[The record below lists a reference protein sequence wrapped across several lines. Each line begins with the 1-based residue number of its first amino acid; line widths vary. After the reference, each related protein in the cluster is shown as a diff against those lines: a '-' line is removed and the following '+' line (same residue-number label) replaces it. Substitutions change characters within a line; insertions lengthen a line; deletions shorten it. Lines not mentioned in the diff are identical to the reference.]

1 MNEFNE
7 MHISV
12 LTEIGNIGS
21 GNAATA
27 LASLLNTFVDIE
39 IPDIHIPNFE
49 DVPQFLGGADT
60 QALGLTVNLTGN
72 IEGMMLEI
80 IQKDFA
86 SRLINTFYEKEI
98 TSLSDISDLDLSVV
112 REMGNITTAAYVN
125 SIAKLT
131 NTFINITPPE
141 TFIDTVGNILKIP
154 EQQIQEVGRKVLF
167 IDERFRIADTQI
179 KSSMILILEVASM
192 DTLLTK
198 LGIPL

>member
-1 MNEFNE
+1 MNELNE
-7 MHISV
+7 MHVSV

-39 IPDIHIPNFE
+39 IPNIHLPNFE
-49 DVPQFLGGADT
+49 DVPKFLGGADNM
-60 QALGLTVNLTGN
+60 ALGLTVNLTGD
-72 IEGMMLEI
+72 IQGMMLEI

-86 SRLINTFYEKEI
+86 NRLINTFYEKEI
-98 TSLSDISDLDLSVV
+98 SSLSDISEMDLSVV

-125 SIAKLT
+125 SIAKMT
-131 NTFINITPPE
+131 NTFINITPPKDY
-141 TFIDTVGNILKIP
+141 IDTVGNILSLP
-154 EQQIQEVGRKVLF
+154 EQQIHEVGRKVLF

-179 KSSMILILEVASM
+179 QSSMILILEVNSM
-192 DTLLTK
+192 DVLLTK